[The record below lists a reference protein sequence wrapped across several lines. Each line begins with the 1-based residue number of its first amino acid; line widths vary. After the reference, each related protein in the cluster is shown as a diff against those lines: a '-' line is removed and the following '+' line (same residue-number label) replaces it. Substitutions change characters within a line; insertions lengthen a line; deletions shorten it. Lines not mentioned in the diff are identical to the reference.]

1 MKKLSVTSNFPD
13 KFKTIDVTP
22 VLKKERL
29 IQQQLHTYVGQYLY
43 LYLCWYRKSY
53 GTQTVVF
60 FLLEKWRLCLD
71 KKGVAGT
78 VLIDII
84 KAFN

>member
-60 FLLEKWRLCLD
+60 FLLENGDYVWT
-71 KKGVAGT
+71 KKA
-78 VLIDII
+78 LLERS
-84 KAFN
+84 